1 MLYHGG
7 TVFGKACNNPSL
19 LANTV
24 LGIMI
29 NCMFGG
35 PTFLTRM
42 LPVAK
47 LNAEFLAEQINE
59 TIISIKTA
67 GGTIN
72 SLICDNNRT
81 NQKFFKSF
89 PTALNKP
96 WVTTEG
102 LFLLFDYVHII
113 KNIRNNWLTEK
124 SGELIFDDNGA
135 QKTAKWSHLVKLYQL
150 ESGSL
155 VKLSKLNEVAIAPKP
170 VERQSVASC
179 LRVFSDET
187 VAGLLTHP
195 GMKDEVG
202 VDSTTLFIKK
212 VIIFWKIIN
221 VKSLGADARLND
233 QLRATISDP
242 NDPRLDTLLECGA
255 MCRKMISTTS
265 KRVKQLTRDTSLAIH
280 QTCNGHV
287 ELTRQIR
294 SFRKVYY

>member
-1 MLYHGG
+1 
-7 TVFGKACNNPSL
+7 
-19 LANTV
+19 
-24 LGIMI
+24 
-29 NCMFGG
+29 
-35 PTFLTRM
+35 M

-47 LNAEFLAEQINE
+47 LNAEFFAEQINE

-67 GGTIN
+67 AGTIN

-81 NQKFFKSF
+81 NRFFKRF
-89 PTALNKP
+89 ANALNKP
-96 WVTTEG
+96 WVTTGG

-187 VAGLLTHP
+187 VAGLLNHP

-212 VIIFWKIIN
+212 VIIFWKIVN
-221 VKSLGADARLND
+221 VKSLGEYARLND
-233 QLRATISDP
+233 PLRATISDP
-242 NDPRLDTLLECGA
+242 NDPRLDTLLEFGA
-255 MCRKMISTTS
+255 MCRKMISTTG
-265 KRVKQLTRDTSLAIH
+265 KRVK
-280 QTCNGHV
+280 
-287 ELTRQIR
+287 
-294 SFRKVYY
+294 